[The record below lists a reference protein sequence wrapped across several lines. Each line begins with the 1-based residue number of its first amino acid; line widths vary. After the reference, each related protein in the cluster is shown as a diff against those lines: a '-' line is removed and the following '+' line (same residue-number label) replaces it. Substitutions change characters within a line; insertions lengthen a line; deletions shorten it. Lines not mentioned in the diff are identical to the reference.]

1 MPSTCRGLFLFNA
14 GRKMSGL
21 KFSKRD
27 NYSRCKNSAIYS
39 LAMREHS
46 RYELQNKLKQKEF
59 SIDVDLD
66 KLLDEL
72 ESNDYLSDKRFAES
86 FIRYRVTRGQGKVK
100 ISNDLKQRG
109 VSSSLINTAL
119 HESDADWYALAQQI
133 RERKFGRNIPE
144 DYKLKA
150 KQMRFLLSRGF
161 DSEMIRYAIG

>member
-27 NYSRCKNSAIYS
+27 NYSHCKNSAIYS

-150 KQMRFLLSRGF
+150 KQMRFLSSRGF

>member
-1 MPSTCRGLFLFNA
+1 
-14 GRKMSGL
+14 MSGL

-46 RYELQNKLKQKEF
+46 RHELRNKLKQKEF

-72 ESNDYLSDKRFAES
+72 ESSDYLSDKRFTES

-100 ISNDLKQRG
+100 IANELKHRG
-109 VSSSLINTAL
+109 VSGFLINTAL
-119 HESDADWYALAQQI
+119 KESDTDWYALAQQI
-133 RERKFGRNIPE
+133 RERKFGKSVPE
-144 DYKLKA
+144 DYKTKA
-150 KQMRFLLSRGF
+150 KQMRFLSSRGF